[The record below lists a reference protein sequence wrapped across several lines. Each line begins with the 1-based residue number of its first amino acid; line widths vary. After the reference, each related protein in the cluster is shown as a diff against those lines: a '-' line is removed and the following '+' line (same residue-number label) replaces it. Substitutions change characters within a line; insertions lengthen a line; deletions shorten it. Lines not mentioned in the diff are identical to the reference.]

1 MQLGE
6 VGLKGSG
13 PEEGGKKI
21 EGDERPK
28 PRVAQ
33 VYASKG
39 AKKTRKAVGE
49 ELAPPAKKP
58 RAQKV
63 ASVPPDAVE
72 LRIVSV
78 TDKDA
83 MTSWLARYVTY
94 VSYSRIDDEGR

>member
-21 EGDERPK
+21 EGDERAK

-39 AKKTRKAVGE
+39 AKKMRKGVGE

-58 RAQKV
+58 RTQKV
-63 ASVPPDAVE
+63 ADVPADAVQ
-72 LRIVSV
+72 LGMVSA
-78 TDKDA
+78 TDNDA
-83 MTSWLARYVTY
+83 MTSWLARYVGS
-94 VSYSRIDDEGR
+94 VSYTRMDDEGR